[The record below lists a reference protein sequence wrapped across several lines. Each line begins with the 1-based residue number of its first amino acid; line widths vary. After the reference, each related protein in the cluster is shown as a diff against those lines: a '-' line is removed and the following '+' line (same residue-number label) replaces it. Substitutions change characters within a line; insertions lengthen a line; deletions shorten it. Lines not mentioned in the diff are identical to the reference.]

1 MKRIRVVI
9 TGGTI
14 GSKKDETGVIRVEK
28 DLDYS
33 EYFPEDLK
41 GLVEITVTSP
51 CFVLSENM
59 NFRIWET
66 IMDSVE
72 QILAEEKRR
81 SEDMENDFAG
91 ILILH
96 GSDTLSYTTALF
108 GHLYEKRLE
117 AFGARMVLTG
127 ANKPLSDPDSNGR
140 ENLKLAWSYLLAG
153 AVEAEQEPKVTSG
166 SEADSCAKTTVFEGK
181 NHMRVCAA
189 FDGKLMDAD
198 RIMEAD
204 PYTDRFSE
212 KPLVISEEEWAAE
225 RERSLSEEQENGVPG
240 IRRFLRKAQ
249 LLKAYPGFD
258 YSMIDLDGPAC
269 PKAFVHV
276 LGGTG
281 TVYKEVQGEADPKL
295 LRQREA
301 GGAFFQIRNHGPVYG
316 FGGLSDGYDTGV
328 GLCNGPVPAERTRR
342 A

>member
-140 ENLKLAWSYLLAG
+140 ENLKLAWSYLL
-153 AVEAEQEPKVTSG
+153 G
-166 SEADSCAKTTVFEGK
+166 SVPDGNT
-181 NHMRVCAA
+181 HMRVCAA

-258 YSMIDLDGPAC
+258 YSLIDLGSPAC

-276 LGGTG
+276 LYHSGTG
-281 TVYKEVQGEADPKL
+281 SEELYRFMRKCKEKRIQSFCVSVKREVLSSRYETTDRFMDSAVFLTDMTPEWAFATVLCRLNAP
-295 LRQREA
+295 A
-301 GGAFFQIRNHGPVYG
+301 GPEKMI
-316 FGGLSDGYDTGV
+316 
-328 GLCNGPVPAERTRR
+328 
-342 A
+342 